1 MNDFMEEAKAKMD
14 KLRDEAQEKIDS
26 SHSEPDENGVVTS
39 DDGTAKGQSW
49 SSSSS
54 THREYGN

>member
-1 MNDFMEEAKAKMD
+1 
-14 KLRDEAQEKIDS
+14 
-26 SHSEPDENGVVTS
+26 VTS